1 MFCPEHP
8 KWDPNLKFTPPSET
22 TSISTPFIYGV
33 PPPPPWGA
41 KRFLYIFTA
50 INWSVSPFRS
60 FYRQKWQISLPFHIL
75 QVAKSLPFCIPEAW
89 RRYPFRAEPLH
100 TGNYREH
107 PPLPPPLPECLKQI
121 KQHIELA
128 TQTSLITLCYKS
140 DFLPVFS
147 YNFVN
152 RDQEW

>member
-1 MFCPEHP
+1 MRPKSEIYTPKRDDEYLHP
-8 KWDPNLKFTPPSET
+8 FHIWS
-22 TSISTPFIYGV
+22 
-33 PPPPPWGA
+33 PPPPGA
-41 KRFLYIFTA
+41 KCFLYIFTA

-60 FYRQKWQISLPFHIL
+60 FYGQKWQISLPFHIL

-152 RDQEW
+152 RDREW

>member
-1 MFCPEHP
+1 MESP
-8 KWDPNLKFTPPSET
+8 PPS
-22 TSISTPFIYGV
+22 P
-33 PPPPPWGA
+33 GA
-41 KRFLYIFTA
+41 KCFLYIFTA

-60 FYRQKWQISLPFHIL
+60 FYRQKWQISLPFQIL

-89 RRYPFRAEPLH
+89 RRYPFPAEPPH
-100 TGNYREH
+100 TGNYREQ
-107 PPLPPPLPECLKQI
+107 PPPLECLKQI

-140 DFLPVFS
+140 DLLPVFS

-152 RDQEW
+152 RDGEWSQSSVITSPNIHISFGFLSHHFWKKCKDIHGR

>member
-1 MFCPEHP
+1 MRPKSEIYTPKRDDEYLHP
-8 KWDPNLKFTPPSET
+8 FHIWS
-22 TSISTPFIYGV
+22 S
-33 PPPPPWGA
+33 PPPPGA
-41 KRFLYIFTA
+41 KCFLYIFTA

-60 FYRQKWQISLPFHIL
+60 FYRQKWHISLPFHIL

-89 RRYPFRAEPLH
+89 RRYPFRTEPLH

-107 PPLPPPLPECLKQI
+107 PPLRPPLPECLKQI

-152 RDQEW
+152 RDREW

>member
-33 PPPPPWGA
+33 PPPPPGA
-41 KRFLYIFTA
+41 KCFLYIFTA

-89 RRYPFRAEPLH
+89 RRYPFPAEPPH

-107 PPLPPPLPECLKQI
+107 PPPLECLKQI

-152 RDQEW
+152 RDREW

>member
-1 MFCPEHP
+1 MRPKSEIYTPKRDDEYLHP
-8 KWDPNLKFTPPSET
+8 FHIWSSPLP
-22 TSISTPFIYGV
+22 
-33 PPPPPWGA
+33 GA
-41 KRFLYIFTA
+41 KCFLYIFTA

-152 RDQEW
+152 RDREW